1 MNNYMKT
8 VISGTK
14 AWVEKFFVKKDDIS
28 DFAKKSD
35 VPKPTNSDWNENDP
49 NSAAYIANKPFGY
62 GPYVLYDGM
71 TEPFE
76 SGGTWASYSSVGE
89 VEKRLVEITDNESLP
104 YILVVDDE
112 RFAFTYRT
120 INRGTF
126 TVFENEKYRV
136 TNYRTGDTYSTFTL
150 YTNDMDPHYV
160 KLYVDSPIG
169 VEKKID
175 PWFLDGYLI
184 GAGVGINAEVFN
196 GNPPENASGINSH
209 VEGWGGTASGYQS
222 HVEGTDTTA
231 SGENSHA
238 EGRLTTASG
247 DHSHAEGLSTTA
259 SGFYSHAEGWK
270 TIASGTGA
278 HVQGKANI
286 EDTED
291 KYAHIVG
298 NGDNNARS
306 NAHTL
311 DWNGNAW
318 FSGTIKMGGTGQD
331 DPTASEVATKS
342 YVEELLG
349 VIENGSY

>member
-14 AWVEKFFVKKDDIS
+14 AWVEKFFAKKSDIS
-28 DFAKKSD
+28 DFVKKSEI
-35 VPKPTNSDWNENDP
+35 PKPTKSDWNENDP
-49 NSAAYIANKPFGY
+49 ESTAYIVNRPFGY

-89 VEKRLVEITDNESLP
+89 VEDRLVETTSNETLP
-104 YILVVDDE
+104 YVLIVDDE
-112 RFAFTYRT
+112 KFNFDYRT
-120 INRGTF
+120 DRTGTF
-126 TVFENEKYRV
+126 TVFKNAKCEL
-136 TNYRTGDTYSTFTL
+136 TNYKTGGTYINFTL
-150 YTNDMDPHYV
+150 YMNDMDPHYV
-160 KLYVDSPIG
+160 KLYIDKPIG
-169 VEKKID
+169 VDKKID
-175 PWFLDGYLI
+175 PWFLEGYLI

-196 GNPPENASGINSH
+196 GNPPENASGDNAH

-222 HVEGTDTTA
+222 HAEGRDTTA

-238 EGRLTTASG
+238 EGWKTTASG
-247 DHSHAEGLSTTA
+247 ESSHAEGRLTTA
-259 SGFYSHAEGWK
+259 SGFYSHAEGWN
-270 TIASGTGA
+270 TIAGGTGA

-311 DWNGNAW
+311 DWDGNAW
-318 FSGTIKMGGTGQD
+318 FAGGIELTSPNGTRYRFTVTDDGTL
-331 DPTASEVATKS
+331 SSVAVT
-342 YVEELLG
+342 E
-349 VIENGSY
+349 